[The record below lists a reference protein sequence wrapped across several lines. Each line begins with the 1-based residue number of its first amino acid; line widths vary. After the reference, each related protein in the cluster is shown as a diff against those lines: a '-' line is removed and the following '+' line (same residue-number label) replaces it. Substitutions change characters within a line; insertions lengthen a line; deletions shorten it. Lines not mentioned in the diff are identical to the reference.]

1 MSANVRTVRRPMADG
16 TFKEYTYVDKR
27 ARKREPV
34 PDQPRRSMAYAYT
47 PETVGELL
55 REYDESPEFEALAR
69 VTKLVY
75 RRYMGELGRA
85 FRDVPYAEIS
95 PKQIV
100 AMRNAFAKSTGA
112 GAANGFVISVRV
124 LFGWAIRKAH
134 KPLARNPAAVVELLP
149 GGELPAWTDEEAQH
163 AMRELPEPLRR
174 VVVLG
179 YYTSWRRG
187 DLVRLTW
194 SDYDGRSL
202 RVVQQKTRVEVVLD
216 EHSLHPALK
225 AELDAWK
232 RDPVVGTTILLGPG
246 NRPWPPNALSDALPP
261 ALRRIGIT
269 RKLNVHGLRKL
280 AATRLAD
287 AGCTV
292 HEIMSFTGH
301 KTLEMVQHYTKT
313 ANQTRLAGSG
323 MTKLLAAET
332 QHGEKWR
339 KN

>member
-1 MSANVRTVRRPMADG
+1 MSEHTRISRKRMKDG
-16 TFKEYTYVDKR
+16 TIKEYVSVDKR
-27 ARKREPV
+27 ERKRDPK
-34 PDQPRRSMAYAYT
+34 PGPARRSMAYAYT
-47 PETVGELL
+47 PETLGELL
-55 REYDESPEFEALAR
+55 REYDESPEFAALAPI
-69 VTKLVY
+69 TKLVY

-112 GAANGFVISVRV
+112 GAANGFVVSVRV

-134 KPLARNPAAVVELLP
+134 KPLGRNPAAVVALLP
-149 GGELPAWTDEEAQH
+149 GGELPAWTEEEAQH

-174 VVVLG
+174 AVVLA

-194 SDYDGRSL
+194 SDYDGRTL
-202 RVVQQKTRVEVVLD
+202 RVVQEKTGVEVVLD
-216 EHSLHPALK
+216 EHSVHPTLK

-232 RDPVVGTTILLGPG
+232 RDPIVGTTILLGPG
-246 NRPWPPNALSDALPP
+246 NRPWSPNGLSDTLPT

-301 KTLEMVQHYTKT
+301 KTLQMVQHYTKT

-332 QHGEKWR
+332 QHGGKWR